1 MVEEEF
7 EEVGGSGE
15 PPERHGAEL
24 VDVVVGPMGLGED
37 VGDSL
42 DHGVDPGGVA
52 GGDAGD
58 DVAVAEF
65 VGAGEFHVPLPPFG
79 LFAGG
84 VGFGVGF
91 DDRGLRGLQDA
102 GGGMPADHAGNGR
115 IHDGDLLVGE
125 VAGEHGC
132 FAGDPHLTAT
142 GLDDLPGLREP
153 VLQVEHVGDQG
164 PGGGVVG
171 AAGDPQLGQGVL
183 PHLRGAVPARGHH
196 RISPPTRRRVTGCA
210 VHPRPPGGE
219 LEFGD
224 LGQPPYPHRIR
235 RGLQELPRRQPLPRR
250 RGRRRGSGLSA
261 VAGVASGGGG
271 HRSSISNDCPIPKEI
286 GVRVSVFLHFN
297 DSQVI
302 NRVFHGCGYP
312 GLPGPVLW
320 ITCNL
325 APTRRVLRAI

>member
-7 EEVGGSGE
+7 EEVRGPGE

-84 VGFGVGF
+84 VGFGVGL
-91 DDRGLRGLQDA
+91 DDRGLRDLQHT
-102 GGGMPADHAGNGR
+102 GRGMPADHLGNGR
-115 IHDGDLLVGE
+115 IHHDDLVERE

-153 VLQVEHVGDQG
+153 VLQVEHIGDQG
-164 PGGGVVG
+164 PGGGVG
-171 AAGDPQLGQGVL
+171 
-183 PHLRGAVPARGHH
+183 
-196 RISPPTRRRVTGCA
+196 
-210 VHPRPPGGE
+210 
-219 LEFGD
+219 
-224 LGQPPYPHRIR
+224 
-235 RGLQELPRRQPLPRR
+235 
-250 RGRRRGSGLSA
+250 
-261 VAGVASGGGG
+261 
-271 HRSSISNDCPIPKEI
+271 
-286 GVRVSVFLHFN
+286 
-297 DSQVI
+297 
-302 NRVFHGCGYP
+302 
-312 GLPGPVLW
+312 
-320 ITCNL
+320 
-325 APTRRVLRAI
+325 VLRAIPSSGRAYSRTSGVPSPPGVTIGSARPPTLARGVLCIPAHPAASSSSATSASRRTRIASAAASRSSRGVMPSHDEAGAAPAAGCPPSWVSRVGVVVMDRVYRTIARYPGRSASEFRSFCTSVSAKLSTD